1 MSPSDAPESDPP
13 EPYCATASFSSAISS
28 ALIDSADDGLG
39 LLVELVTRASTFSP
53 TEKRS
58 GRCSSRS
65 RDRSER
71 RMKEVRSS

>member
-1 MSPSDAPESDPP
+1 MSPSDAPESD
-13 EPYCATASFSSAISS
+13 EPNWATACF
-28 ALIDSADDGLG
+28 LFGDFQRLDRQADLAV
-39 LLVELVTRASTFSP
+39 LLVELVTRASTVWP

-71 RMKEVRSS
+71 RMNEDRSS